1 MTMKKTVLVYG
12 LISGALASGMMLAAT
27 RYVKTMELRKAD
39 LIGYSSIV
47 VVGLMIFFGVRS
59 YRRNVGAGKL
69 SFRRGFLV
77 GLGIT
82 LLSTTCYLATFQ
94 LLYYVLEPGIGEKY
108 AACMVERA
116 RRSGASS
123 AELAERTEQA
133 RQIEKLYQNPWTNIA
148 LALIEPL
155 PVGLVFVTLSAAILR
170 KR

>member
-1 MTMKKTVLVYG
+1 MKKTVLVYG

-27 RYVKTMELRKAD
+27 RYVKTMELGKAD

-59 YRRNVGAGKL
+59 DRRHVGAGKL
-69 SFRRGFLV
+69 TFRRGFLV

-82 LLSTTCYLATFQ
+82 LLSTACYLATFQ
-94 LLYYVLEPGIGEKY
+94 LLYYVLEPGIEEKY

-123 AELAERTEQA
+123 AEIGEREVQA
-133 RQIEKLYQNPWTNIA
+133 RRMVELLENPWTNIA
-148 LALIEPL
+148 LTLIEPL
-155 PVGLVFVTLSAAILR
+155 PVGLVLATLSAAILR